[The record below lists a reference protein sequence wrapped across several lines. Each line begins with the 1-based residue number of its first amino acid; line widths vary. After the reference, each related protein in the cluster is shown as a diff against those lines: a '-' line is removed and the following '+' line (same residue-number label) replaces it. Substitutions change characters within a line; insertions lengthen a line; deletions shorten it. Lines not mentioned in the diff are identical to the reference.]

1 MSILVHKVG
10 INKTLGQ
17 KSNYMEGGSS
27 LPRTDTTGWRDSL
40 VGEWRADTGFSG
52 AGDIWANQVSGG
64 RPLRAYN
71 SMVCNS
77 SSTPHHLIFDG
88 TNDYI
93 WNTSTG
99 YGGNPF
105 TVDLSADFT
114 IGCWA
119 RYTLGSGSSFLF
131 CVQTGTSG
139 GTGFL
144 YSLLQSAQFT
154 VTDGNQQAN
163 TSGTA
168 SNFLVSSN
176 TWHYCSIS
184 HDRSEGKVFLYVD
197 GKYGA
202 SFSPSYSASE
212 GATSGG
218 NHWNGAF
225 NLGFGHHL
233 RGNSSNIADSSVEC
247 AFLYVWD
254 RYWGASQHRHM
265 FLGQYGTGGIN
276 NSLPNFG
283 APRTDT

>member
-27 LPRTDTTGWRDSL
+27 LPRTDSTGWRDSL
-40 VGEWRADTGFSG
+40 TGEWQAGTGFSG
-52 AGDIWANQVSGG
+52 AGDIWGNQVSGG
-64 RPLRAYN
+64 RDLRAYN

-88 TNDYI
+88 IDDYI

-114 IGCWA
+114 IGSWVRSA
-119 RYTLGSGSSFLF
+119 SNGTSYAAFVG
-131 CVQTGTSG
+131 TGTSSG
-139 GTGFL
+139 GYL
-144 YSLLQSAQFT
+144 YSYFQNGQWT
-154 VTDGNQQAN
+154 VTDGNNSAVTTGSAAN
-163 TSGTA
+163 KMMA
-168 SNFLVSSN
+168 DN
-176 TWHYCSIS
+176 TWHYVSMS
-184 HDRSEGKVFLYVD
+184 HDRSEGYVYIYVD
-197 GKYGA
+197 GKYGS
-202 SFSPSYSASE
+202 SFAPSYSDSE
-212 GATSGG
+212 GATRSDGA
-218 NHWNGAF
+218 HWNGSF
-225 NLGFGHHL
+225 NLGFGHGL
-233 RGNSSNIADSSVEC
+233 RHSSSFITDDSSAEA

-265 FLGQYGTGGIN
+265 FLGQSGAGGIN
-276 NSLPNFG
+276 SILPEFG

>member
-1 MSILVHKVG
+1 
-10 INKTLGQ
+10 
-17 KSNYMEGGSS
+17 MEGGTT
-27 LPRTDTTGWRDSL
+27 LPRTDTTGWRDGL
-40 VGEWRADTGFSG
+40 VGAWEAGTGFSG

-77 SSTPHHLIFDG
+77 SSKPNHLIFDG
-88 TNDYI
+88 SNDYI

-105 TVDLSADFT
+105 TVNLNADFT

-139 GTGFL
+139 GFL

-154 VTDGNQQAN
+154 VSDGNQQAN
-163 TSGTA
+163 TSGGA

-184 HDRSEGKVFLYVD
+184 HDRSAGKVFLYVD

-202 SFSPSYSASE
+202 SFLPSYSSSE
-212 GATSGG
+212 GSVRSDGY
-218 NHWNGAF
+218 HWDGAF
-225 NLGFGHHL
+225 NLGFGHFLH
-233 RGNSSNIADSSVEC
+233 GNSSNIADSSVEC

-276 NSLPNFG
+276 NSLPEFG